1 MTFNVTLVRVLTS
14 ILVFDRPLLAG
25 NATTALQQV
34 QARSQMSGSSQDNK
48 NDVLNQRSPAPE
60 SAMFGVPGVG
70 HSKPALLSP
79 GVNQGVNPGS
89 LKGWPLTG
97 MDQLRPGL
105 AGSAQK
111 PFNQAPNQYHQFQ
124 LLTPQQ
130 QQLLLQAQAQGNMSS
145 SGSPLLN
152 EMDPRRFRVLLGR
165 SGLTKDGQ
173 SNASSDISQGGV
185 GSPMQAASPIP
196 RGGPQDPAQTE
207 LMMKQMKQM
216 AQIQQQQQQQA
227 GSHQQQN
234 PTTPQQQQQQQDRLG
249 QAAVDVSNSFRPND
263 PVYGG
268 LEPSPSTNSTGTGK
282 AAAKVAP
289 SARKRKQPASSSG
302 PANSTGTA
310 NTAGPSPNSA
320 PSTPSTHT
328 PGDVMSMAGA
338 LQHSGSISKPLLM
351 YGADGTGTLASP
363 SNQLADMERFGE
375 DGSLDDNVESFLS
388 HEEAD
393 PRESLFGGSK
403 RSPAGHSMDV
413 SKGFSFNEVTCLR
426 ASTSKVVCC
435 HFSSDGKL
443 LASAGHDKKAVL
455 WNMDTLK
462 LKSSLEEHSLLITDV
477 RFSPNSTRLATSSFD
492 KTVRVWDADNPNY
505 SLRTFTGHQTSV
517 MSLDFH
523 PNNED
528 LLCSCDGDSEIRY
541 WNVNQGIC
549 TRVFKGGMTQ
559 MRFQPRQGRLLAAAA
574 ENVVSIYDVES
585 ETCVHTLQV
594 FFLSVCWVL
603 LVSQSKLMRMQ
614 RSTKAFTE

>member
-1 MTFNVTLVRVLTS
+1 
-14 ILVFDRPLLAG
+14 
-25 NATTALQQV
+25 
-34 QARSQMSGSSQDNK
+34 
-48 NDVLNQRSPAPE
+48 
-60 SAMFGVPGVG
+60 
-70 HSKPALLSP
+70 
-79 GVNQGVNPGS
+79 VNQGVNPGS

-111 PFNQAPNQYHQFQ
+111 PFIQAPNQYHQFQ

-196 RGGPQDPAQTE
+196 RGGPQDTAQTE

-227 GSHQQQN
+227 GNHQQQN

-263 PVYGG
+263 PVYGS

-282 AAAKVAP
+282 
-289 SARKRKQPASSSG
+289 
-302 PANSTGTA
+302 
-310 NTAGPSPNSA
+310 
-320 PSTPSTHT
+320 
-328 PGDVMSMAGA
+328 
-338 LQHSGSISKPLLM
+338 
-351 YGADGTGTLASP
+351 
-363 SNQLADMERFGE
+363 ADMERFGE

-388 HEEAD
+388 HEED

-505 SLRTFTGHQTSV
+505 SLRTFTGHLTSV

-594 FFLSVCWVL
+594 SFCLAC
-603 LVSQSKLMRMQ
+603 
-614 RSTKAFTE
+614 